1 MLCHSKSFVHLT
13 KGGGKRVESS
23 GFLKRRKQIT
33 IMLEGENYILR
44 RVCDKEFQVYA
55 AGCAPIVI
63 YLPYTSSAA
72 GFEVNS
78 TS

>member
-1 MLCHSKSFVHLT
+1 
-13 KGGGKRVESS
+13 
-23 GFLKRRKQIT
+23 
-33 IMLEGENYILR
+33 MLEGENYILR